1 MTYRS
6 RRGRPLVFCG
16 ATCASRPV
24 LTVENYPKW
33 YGLVLV
39 QPDGSVEDV
48 SFGALQELADARG
61 VSAYVDHVPNV
72 ELVPELARKMG
83 WILDSVSYEL
93 MVGRWEAE
101 VANPKK
107 YDF

>member
-6 RRGRPLVFCG
+6 KRGHPLVFCG
-16 ATCASRPV
+16 VTSASRPV

-33 YGLVLV
+33 YGFVLV
-39 QPDGSVEDV
+39 KPDGSVEDV
-48 SFGALQELADARG
+48 SFGVLQEVADERG
-61 VSAYVDHVPNV
+61 VSAYVDSAPNA

-83 WILDSVSYEL
+83 WHLDSVSYEL

-101 VANPKK
+101 VVNPKK